1 MGAESG
7 TTGKLVHLQ
16 AHTQKKSGRE
26 VDGCWFSR
34 VVEIEI
40 GNLVEVELISRSLQN
55 TPCPKHPCLS
65 SERLLSAGESACLKR
80 APMCV
85 LLRRYRHI

>member
-40 GNLVEVELISRSLQN
+40 TKPS
-55 TPCPKHPCLS
+55 
-65 SERLLSAGESACLKR
+65 
-80 APMCV
+80 
-85 LLRRYRHI
+85 